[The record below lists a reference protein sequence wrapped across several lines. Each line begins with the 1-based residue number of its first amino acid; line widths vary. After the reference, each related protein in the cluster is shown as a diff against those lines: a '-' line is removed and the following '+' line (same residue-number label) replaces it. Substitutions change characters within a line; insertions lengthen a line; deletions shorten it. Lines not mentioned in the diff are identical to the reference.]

1 MLGTGNAADGA
12 APATGATA
20 RVPMP
25 ASAAGSGGGSGGVSG
40 AGGVEAAAHAG
51 GGAVLAPSS
60 APVPGTAAVGSVGGP
75 GAETPEP
82 LTGPQKA
89 LLFLLSL
96 DEHVAE
102 RVVADLKERE
112 IRILRKASETM
123 RRTSAATLRAV
134 HREFTELARAGL
146 PPSLEG
152 STDYLRKL
160 TARALGE
167 ARAKE
172 LFSDRRAGT
181 ARSVQ
186 LDKLDADT
194 LIGFVEE
201 EPAQTVAVILSQIA
215 PQTAADLLGRMSADR
230 RLAVVERLVKL
241 DAVSDDVV
249 RAIES
254 LLAEEAADTNGS
266 ARREVN
272 GLEVAAAVVKKLD
285 PELVPTLLADLGDSD
300 PAAVAKIKKALF
312 TFEDLTRIDNKGM
325 QVLLKA
331 VSTDQLVVALKTAS
345 TALREKVFSA
355 LSSRAAQMLREE
367 LEILGAV
374 RIADVEAA
382 QQAIVEA
389 ALRLEQEGRL
399 QIAREGG
406 DEYV

>member
-1 MLGTGNAADGA
+1 MLAAGASSAGAASAGAGPAGVGPGPGAGALPPGGAAAAGGAEAAQGGA
-12 APATGATA
+12 APGVIALAGGAA
-20 RVPMP
+20 P
-25 ASAAGSGGGSGGVSG
+25 GGAPG
-40 AGGVEAAAHAG
+40 AGTVAA
-51 GGAVLAPSS
+51 LR
-60 APVPGTAAVGSVGGP
+60 
-75 GAETPEP
+75 AEVPEP

-102 RVVADLKERE
+102 RIVADLKENE
-112 IRILRKASETM
+112 IRQLRKASETM

-134 HREFTELARAGL
+134 HREFAELARAGL

-167 ARAKE
+167 GRAKE
-172 LFSDRRAGT
+172 LFSDRRGEPV
-181 ARSVQ
+181 RSVQ

-230 RLAVVERLVKL
+230 RLAVVERMVKL

-254 LLAEEAADTNGS
+254 LLAEEATDTSGS

-312 TFEDLTRIDNKGM
+312 TFEDLARIDGKGM
-325 QVLLKA
+325 QVVLKA
-331 VSTDQLVVALKTAS
+331 VSTDQLVIALKTAS
-345 TALREKVFSA
+345 TGLREKVFSA

-367 LEILGAV
+367 LEMLGAV

-382 QQAIVEA
+382 QQAVVEV
-389 ALRLEQEGRL
+389 ALGLEQEGRL

-406 DEYV
+406 DQYV